1 MGFKYVPVPKEET
14 YILIAKAQE
23 GDEEAREALLEQN
36 TGLVKK
42 LACRFLS
49 PEHEL
54 EDLIQIG
61 YMGLWK
67 AIEHFN
73 PAYDVMFSTY
83 AVPMIMGEI
92 KRYFRDTGKIK
103 VSRALKG
110 DIAALSRAEEDFALR
125 HGTQPRIS
133 QLAEI
138 LNMERERVLEIME
151 AREHIHHMASLDN
164 QLVEQEYEQYQP
176 EGSPE
181 SRLDYMMMRGAL
193 NLLSERERQVILLRY
208 FRDMTQQQ
216 IAGRMGISQVQVSR
230 IEKKALAKLREKM
243 ENPA

>member
-1 MGFKYVPVPKEET
+1 MGCKYVPVPKEET

-23 GDEEAREALLEQN
+23 GDEEAKEVLLEQN

-42 LACRFLS
+42 LAGRFLS
-49 PEHEL
+49 PDHEL

-67 AIEHFN
+67 AIEHFD
-73 PAYDVMFSTY
+73 PAFDVMFSTY

-110 DIAALSRAEEDFALR
+110 DIAALSRAEEDFVLR
-125 HGTQPRIS
+125 YGMQPRIS
-133 QLAEI
+133 QLAEA
-138 LNMERERVLEIME
+138 LNMDRNRVLEVME
-151 AREHIHHMASLDN
+151 AREQIHHVASLDN
-164 QLVEQEYEQYQP
+164 QVVEQEYEQYQS

-181 SRLDYMMMRGAL
+181 SRLDYMMMKGAL
-193 NLLSERERQVILLRY
+193 DLLSERERRVVLLRY

-216 IAGRMGISQVQVSR
+216 IARQMGISQVQVSR
-230 IEKKALAKLREKM
+230 IEKKALEKLREKM
-243 ENPA
+243 ADPA